1 MSFFLNYKQLLKKSP
16 AVRTVTWAAV
26 ICIAIVLT
34 AIIGRN
40 VTKKPVISHIDP
52 PVGAPGDMMVIEG
65 SGFGNTR
72 GTSFVEIA
80 DSKVTSSGYVSWSDT
95 QIRIAIPSNVQDGLV
110 VVGTSAGRSEP
121 SFFANKTGIPV
132 AVRADPFTTL
142 PSITSVEPS
151 SGVATGQV
159 LTITGSNFGTTRG
172 TSGVFFTSAA
182 ESQSSET
189 ASSSQ
194 QEGVFIQANPAN
206 FDYEFWSD
214 NEIRVRVPDG
224 AASGSIFVKTEKGV
238 CENYKIMLNYPAG
251 KKNFGSK
258 RTYVVQITADISNN
272 ESGQDSPVALYMPRP
287 PVSAMQPSA
296 VLNDYYPEPLIKD
309 DPYTIIHQRQLN
321 HIINNKERF
330 SQTFVIEVRRIE
342 SSIIPKNI
350 RPYKNTDS
358 ALYVSATTPDECV
371 QSGDEE
377 VLALSDKI
385 VGREKN
391 PYTQAKLI
399 YNFMIENYSI
409 NEKVRTG
416 NVSALDLPKR
426 KTGDAYDFAILFT
439 ALCRARGIPSI
450 PMSGVIVESN
460 SSAKTHWWSEV
471 YFEDFGWMP
480 VDPALGAGLE
490 FKAFSSVKNPAEFYF
505 GNMDNQHVAFSRG
518 WHQIK
523 PAFINGKTVFRPRT
537 YALQSIWEEAGST
550 VSSYSSLWN
559 NPAIIGIY

>member
-16 AVRTVTWAAV
+16 AVRIVTWAAV

-95 QIRIAIPSNVQDGLV
+95 QIKIAIPSNVQDGLV
-110 VVGTSAGRSEP
+110 VVGTSAGRS
-121 SFFANKTGIPV
+121 
-132 AVRADPFTTL
+132 VRAAPSTTP
-142 PSITSVEPS
+142 PSITRVEPS
-151 SGVATGQV
+151 SGAATGQV

-189 ASSSQ
+189 TSSSQ

-385 VGREKN
+385 VGRERII
-391 PYTQAKLI
+391 LI
-399 YNFMIENYSI
+399 RY
-409 NEKVRTG
+409 
-416 NVSALDLPKR
+416 
-426 KTGDAYDFAILFT
+426 
-439 ALCRARGIPSI
+439 
-450 PMSGVIVESN
+450 
-460 SSAKTHWWSEV
+460 
-471 YFEDFGWMP
+471 
-480 VDPALGAGLE
+480 
-490 FKAFSSVKNPAEFYF
+490 
-505 GNMDNQHVAFSRG
+505 
-518 WHQIK
+518 
-523 PAFINGKTVFRPRT
+523 
-537 YALQSIWEEAGST
+537 
-550 VSSYSSLWN
+550 
-559 NPAIIGIY
+559 